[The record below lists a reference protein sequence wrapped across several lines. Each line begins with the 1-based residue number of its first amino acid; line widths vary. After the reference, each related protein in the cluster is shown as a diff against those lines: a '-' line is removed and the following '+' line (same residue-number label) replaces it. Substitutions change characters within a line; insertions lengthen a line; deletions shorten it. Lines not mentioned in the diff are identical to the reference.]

1 MARFR
6 LWKGL
11 YCGGEGKF
19 PKETSMAGHFTLHW
33 QRARDN
39 ALSIDHLADHV
50 TESHIAIFEAFKIL
64 KKMEC

>member
-1 MARFR
+1 
-6 LWKGL
+6 
-11 YCGGEGKF
+11 
-19 PKETSMAGHFTLHW
+19 MAGHLTLHW